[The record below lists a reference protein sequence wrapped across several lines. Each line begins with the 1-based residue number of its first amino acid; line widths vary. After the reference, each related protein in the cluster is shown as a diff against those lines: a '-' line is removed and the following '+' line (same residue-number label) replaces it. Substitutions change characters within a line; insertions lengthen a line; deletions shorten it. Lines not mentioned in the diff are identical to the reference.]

1 MENKTHHSARV
12 QGIAIGLHESGY
24 SLRNIRKILEKKKV
38 FVCIQTISNWIKA
51 EKEREDAY
59 EDEIDCK
66 NYQTPKKMSGR
77 PKIIGDETGKKFID
91 KIEENRETTA
101 VDLQ

>member
-1 MENKTHHSARV
+1 
-12 QGIAIGLHESGY
+12 
-24 SLRNIRKILEKKKV
+24 
-38 FVCIQTISNWIKA
+38 
-51 EKEREDAY
+51 
-59 EDEIDCK
+59 
-66 NYQTPKKMSGR
+66 MSGR